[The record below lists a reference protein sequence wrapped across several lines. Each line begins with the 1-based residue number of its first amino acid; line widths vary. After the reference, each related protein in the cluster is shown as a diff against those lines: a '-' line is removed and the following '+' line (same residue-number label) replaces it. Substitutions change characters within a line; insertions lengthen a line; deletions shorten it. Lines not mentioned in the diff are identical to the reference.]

1 MTHERKEILLPIEYH
16 DKQSVAKLEWL
27 QHLVY
32 IMGLKDRLKQLLTN
46 SSPDETVEDDP
57 ETSAEEAQSVEFL
70 ALADEIAS
78 QVLDELTAED
88 VDAVSDI
95 QPVLISEYDA
105 GEIDAGQLIVD
116 EDEMSNYTEVNVIQH
131 ESLDNIV
138 EHLEGAEII
147 GDLPEEVTF

>member
-1 MTHERKEILLPIEYH
+1 
-16 DKQSVAKLEWL
+16 
-27 QHLVY
+27 
-32 IMGLKDRLKQLLTN
+32 MGLKDRLKQLLTN
-46 SSPDETVEDDP
+46 SSPDETVEEVA
-57 ETSAEEAQSVEFL
+57 ETSAEEAQKAEFL

-116 EDEMSNYTEVNVIQH
+116 EDEMSNYTEVNVVQH

-147 GDLPEEVTF
+147 GDLPEEVTL

>member
-1 MTHERKEILLPIEYH
+1 
-16 DKQSVAKLEWL
+16 
-27 QHLVY
+27 
-32 IMGLKDRLKQLLTN
+32 MGLKDRLKQLLTN
-46 SSPDETVEDDP
+46 SSPDETVEDNP
-57 ETSAEEAQSVEFL
+57 VTSAEDAHKVEFL
-70 ALADEIAS
+70 ALAYEIAI

-88 VDAVSDI
+88 VDAVTDM

-116 EDEMSNYTEVNVIQH
+116 EDEMSNYTEVNVVQH

>member
-1 MTHERKEILLPIEYH
+1 
-16 DKQSVAKLEWL
+16 
-27 QHLVY
+27 
-32 IMGLKDRLKQLLTN
+32 MGLKDRLKQLLTN
-46 SSPDETVEDDP
+46 SSPDETVEEVA
-57 ETSAEEAQSVEFL
+57 ETSAEEAQKAEFL

-78 QVLDELTAED
+78 QVFDELVAED
-88 VDAVSDI
+88 VDAVNDI

-116 EDEMSNYTEVNVIQH
+116 EDEMSNYTEVNVVQH

>member
-32 IMGLKDRLKQLLTN
+32 IMGLKDKLKQLLTT
-46 SSPDETVEDDP
+46 SSPDETVEEDA
-57 ETSAEEAQSVEFL
+57 ETSSEEAQKAEFL
-70 ALADEIAS
+70 VLADEIAS

-88 VDAVSDI
+88 VDAASDI

-105 GEIDAGQLIVD
+105 GEIDADQLMDD
-116 EDEMSNYTEVNVIQH
+116 EDEMSNYTEVNVVQH
-131 ESLDNIV
+131 DSLDDLA

>member
-1 MTHERKEILLPIEYH
+1 
-16 DKQSVAKLEWL
+16 
-27 QHLVY
+27 
-32 IMGLKDRLKQLLTN
+32 MGLKDRLKQLLTN
-46 SSPDETVEDDP
+46 SSPDEIVEDDP
-57 ETSAEEAQSVEFL
+57 ETSAEEAQKVEFL

-88 VDAVSDI
+88 VDAVTDI

-116 EDEMSNYTEVNVIQH
+116 EDEMSNYTEVNVVQH

>member
-1 MTHERKEILLPIEYH
+1 
-16 DKQSVAKLEWL
+16 
-27 QHLVY
+27 
-32 IMGLKDRLKQLLTN
+32 MGLKDRLKQLLTN
-46 SSPDETVEDDP
+46 SSPDETVEDDA
-57 ETSAEEAQSVEFL
+57 ETSAEEAQKAEFL

-78 QVLDELTAED
+78 QVLDELVAED

-105 GEIDAGQLIVD
+105 GEIDADQLMDD
-116 EDEMSNYTEVNVIQH
+116 EDEMSNYTEVNVVQH
-131 ESLDNIV
+131 DSLDDLA

>member
-1 MTHERKEILLPIEYH
+1 ME
-16 DKQSVAKLEWL
+16 
-27 QHLVY
+27 
-32 IMGLKDRLKQLLTN
+32 
-46 SSPDETVEDDP
+46 
-57 ETSAEEAQSVEFL
+57 
-70 ALADEIAS
+70 
-78 QVLDELTAED
+78 ELTAED
-88 VDAVSDI
+88 VDAVTEI

-116 EDEMSNYTEVNVIQH
+116 EDEMSNYTEVNVVQH

>member
-1 MTHERKEILLPIEYH
+1 
-16 DKQSVAKLEWL
+16 
-27 QHLVY
+27 
-32 IMGLKDRLKQLLTN
+32 MGLKDKLKQLLTN
-46 SSPDETVEDDP
+46 SSPDETVEDDA
-57 ETSAEEAQSVEFL
+57 ETSAEEAQKAEFL

-78 QVLDELTAED
+78 QVLDELVAED

-105 GEIDAGQLIVD
+105 GEIDADQLMDD
-116 EDEMSNYTEVNVIQH
+116 EDEMSNYTEVNVVQH
-131 ESLDNIV
+131 DSLDDLA

>member
-1 MTHERKEILLPIEYH
+1 
-16 DKQSVAKLEWL
+16 
-27 QHLVY
+27 
-32 IMGLKDRLKQLLTN
+32 MGLKDKLKQLLTT
-46 SSPDETVEDDP
+46 SSPDETVEDDA
-57 ETSAEEAQSVEFL
+57 ETSAEEAQKAEFL

-78 QVLDELTAED
+78 QVFDELVAED

-105 GEIDAGQLIVD
+105 GEIDADQLMDD
-116 EDEMSNYTEVNVIQH
+116 EDEMSNYTEVNVVQH
-131 ESLDNIV
+131 DSLDDLA

>member
-1 MTHERKEILLPIEYH
+1 
-16 DKQSVAKLEWL
+16 
-27 QHLVY
+27 
-32 IMGLKDRLKQLLTN
+32 MGLKDRLKQLLTN
-46 SSPDETVEDDP
+46 SSPDETVEEVA
-57 ETSAEEAQSVEFL
+57 ETSAEEAQNVEFS

-88 VDAVSDI
+88 VDAVSDV

-116 EDEMSNYTEVNVIQH
+116 EDEMSNYTEVNVVQH
-131 ESLDNIV
+131 ESLDNII

>member
-1 MTHERKEILLPIEYH
+1 
-16 DKQSVAKLEWL
+16 
-27 QHLVY
+27 
-32 IMGLKDRLKQLLTN
+32 MGLKDRLKQLLTN
-46 SSPDETVEDDP
+46 SSPDETVKDDP
-57 ETSAEEAQSVEFL
+57 ETSAEEAQNVEFL

-116 EDEMSNYTEVNVIQH
+116 EDEMSNYTEVNVVQH

>member
-1 MTHERKEILLPIEYH
+1 
-16 DKQSVAKLEWL
+16 
-27 QHLVY
+27 
-32 IMGLKDRLKQLLTN
+32 MGLKDKLKQLLTT
-46 SSPDETVEDDP
+46 SSPDETVEDDA
-57 ETSAEEAQSVEFL
+57 ETSAEEAQKAEFL
-70 ALADEIAS
+70 VLADEIAS

-105 GEIDAGQLIVD
+105 GEIDADQLMDD
-116 EDEMSNYTEVNVIQH
+116 EDEMSNYTEVNVVQH
-131 ESLDNIV
+131 DSLDDLA

>member
-1 MTHERKEILLPIEYH
+1 
-16 DKQSVAKLEWL
+16 
-27 QHLVY
+27 
-32 IMGLKDRLKQLLTN
+32 MGLKDRLKQLLTN
-46 SSPDETVEDDP
+46 SSPDETVEDDA
-57 ETSAEEAQSVEFL
+57 ETSAEEAQKAEFL

-78 QVLDELTAED
+78 QVLDELVAED

-105 GEIDAGQLIVD
+105 GEIDAGQLMDD
-116 EDEMSNYTEVNVIQH
+116 EDEMSNYTEVNVVQH
-131 ESLDNIV
+131 DSLDDIA

>member
-1 MTHERKEILLPIEYH
+1 
-16 DKQSVAKLEWL
+16 
-27 QHLVY
+27 
-32 IMGLKDRLKQLLTN
+32 MGLKDKLKQLLTN
-46 SSPDETVEDDP
+46 TSQDETVEDDA
-57 ETSAEEAQSVEFL
+57 ETSAEEAQKAEFL

-78 QVLDELTAED
+78 QVLDELVAED
-88 VDAVSDI
+88 VDAVTDI

-116 EDEMSNYTEVNVIQH
+116 EDEMSNYTEVNVVQH

>member
-1 MTHERKEILLPIEYH
+1 
-16 DKQSVAKLEWL
+16 
-27 QHLVY
+27 
-32 IMGLKDRLKQLLTN
+32 MGLKDKLKQLLTN
-46 SSPDETVEDDP
+46 SSPDETVEDDA
-57 ETSAEEAQSVEFL
+57 ETSAEEAQKAEFL

-78 QVLDELTAED
+78 QVLDELVAED

-105 GEIDAGQLIVD
+105 GEIDADQLMDD
-116 EDEMSNYTEVNVIQH
+116 EDEMSNYTEVNVVQH
-131 ESLDNIV
+131 DTLDDLA

>member
-1 MTHERKEILLPIEYH
+1 
-16 DKQSVAKLEWL
+16 
-27 QHLVY
+27 
-32 IMGLKDRLKQLLTN
+32 MGLKDKLKQLLTT
-46 SSPDETVEDDP
+46 SSPDETVEDDA
-57 ETSAEEAQSVEFL
+57 ETSAEEAQKAEFL

-116 EDEMSNYTEVNVIQH
+116 EDEMSNYTEVNVVQH

>member
-1 MTHERKEILLPIEYH
+1 
-16 DKQSVAKLEWL
+16 
-27 QHLVY
+27 
-32 IMGLKDRLKQLLTN
+32 MGLKDRLKQLLTN
-46 SSPDETVEDDP
+46 SSPDEPVEDDT
-57 ETSAEEAQSVEFL
+57 ETSAEEADNVEFL

-105 GEIDAGQLIVD
+105 GEIDAGQLMDD
-116 EDEMSNYTEVNVIQH
+116 EDEMSNYTEVNVVQH
-131 ESLDNIV
+131 DSLDDIA

>member
-1 MTHERKEILLPIEYH
+1 
-16 DKQSVAKLEWL
+16 
-27 QHLVY
+27 
-32 IMGLKDRLKQLLTN
+32 MGLKDRIKQLLTN
-46 SSPDETVEDDP
+46 SSPDETVEEVA
-57 ETSAEEAQSVEFL
+57 ETSAEEAQKAEFL

-88 VDAVSDI
+88 VDAVTDM

-116 EDEMSNYTEVNVIQH
+116 EDEMSNYTEVNVVQH

>member
-27 QHLVY
+27 RHLVY
-32 IMGLKDRLKQLLTN
+32 IMGLKDKLKQLLTT
-46 SSPDETVEDDP
+46 SSPDETVEDDA
-57 ETSAEEAQSVEFL
+57 ETSAEEAQKAEFL

-78 QVLDELTAED
+78 QVFDELVAED
-88 VDAVSDI
+88 VDAVNDI

-105 GEIDAGQLIVD
+105 GEIDADQLMDD
-116 EDEMSNYTEVNVIQH
+116 EDEMSNYTEVNVVQH
-131 ESLDNIV
+131 DSLDDLA

>member
-16 DKQSVAKLEWL
+16 DKQSVAKLESL
-27 QHLVY
+27 RHVVY
-32 IMGLKDRLKQLLTN
+32 IMGLKDKLKQLLTN
-46 SSPDETVEDDP
+46 SSQDETVEDDP
-57 ETSAEEAQSVEFL
+57 ETSAEEAQKAEFL

-78 QVLDELTAED
+78 QVLDELVADD

-105 GEIDAGQLIVD
+105 GEIDAGQLMDD
-116 EDEMSNYTEVNVIQH
+116 EDEMSNYTEVNVVQH
-131 ESLDNIV
+131 DSLDDLA

>member
-1 MTHERKEILLPIEYH
+1 
-16 DKQSVAKLEWL
+16 
-27 QHLVY
+27 
-32 IMGLKDRLKQLLTN
+32 MGLKDRLKQLLTD
-46 SSPDETVEDDP
+46 SSPDETVEEVA
-57 ETSAEEAQSVEFL
+57 ETSAEEAQKAEFL

-116 EDEMSNYTEVNVIQH
+116 EDEMSNYTEVNVVQH

>member
-1 MTHERKEILLPIEYH
+1 
-16 DKQSVAKLEWL
+16 
-27 QHLVY
+27 
-32 IMGLKDRLKQLLTN
+32 MGLKDKLKQLLTN
-46 SSPDETVEDDP
+46 TSQDETVEDDA
-57 ETSAEEAQSVEFL
+57 ETSAEEAQKAEFL

-78 QVLDELTAED
+78 QVLDELVAED

-116 EDEMSNYTEVNVIQH
+116 EDEMSNYTEVNVVQH

>member
-1 MTHERKEILLPIEYH
+1 
-16 DKQSVAKLEWL
+16 
-27 QHLVY
+27 
-32 IMGLKDRLKQLLTN
+32 MGLKDRLKQLLTN
-46 SSPDETVEDDP
+46 SSPDETVEDDA
-57 ETSAEEAQSVEFL
+57 ETSAEEAQKVEFL

-88 VDAVSDI
+88 VDAVTDI

-116 EDEMSNYTEVNVIQH
+116 EDEMSNYTEVNVVQH

>member
-1 MTHERKEILLPIEYH
+1 
-16 DKQSVAKLEWL
+16 
-27 QHLVY
+27 
-32 IMGLKDRLKQLLTN
+32 MGLKDKLKQLLTN
-46 SSPDETVEDDP
+46 TSQDETVEDDA
-57 ETSAEEAQSVEFL
+57 ETSAEEAQKAEFL

-78 QVLDELTAED
+78 QVLDELVAED

-105 GEIDAGQLIVD
+105 GEIDAGQLMDD
-116 EDEMSNYTEVNVIQH
+116 EDEMSNYTEVNVVQH

>member
-1 MTHERKEILLPIEYH
+1 
-16 DKQSVAKLEWL
+16 
-27 QHLVY
+27 
-32 IMGLKDRLKQLLTN
+32 MGLKDKLKQLLTN
-46 SSPDETVEDDP
+46 SSPDETVEDDA
-57 ETSAEEAQSVEFL
+57 ETSAEEAQKAEFL

-88 VDAVSDI
+88 VDAVTDI

-116 EDEMSNYTEVNVIQH
+116 EDEMSNYTEVNVVQH

>member
-1 MTHERKEILLPIEYH
+1 
-16 DKQSVAKLEWL
+16 
-27 QHLVY
+27 
-32 IMGLKDRLKQLLTN
+32 MGLKDRLKQLLTN
-46 SSPDETVEDDP
+46 SSPDETVEDDA
-57 ETSAEEAQSVEFL
+57 ETSAEEAQNVEFL

-105 GEIDAGQLIVD
+105 GEIDAGQLMDD
-116 EDEMSNYTEVNVIQH
+116 EDEMSNYTEVNVVQH